1 MKQNYNKKKKWPWE
15 NKINDLKFNLKDDAH

>member
-15 NKINDLKFNLKDDAH
+15 NEINYLKLILKDDAH